1 MSTQGYGYC
10 TGFRRH
16 PLSFECEVV
25 SGGSLD
31 LRLGNA
37 RRDVDVSA
45 PFQPDTFCFFST
57 QANLSFGGETSV
69 MVNT

>member
-1 MSTQGYGYC
+1 
-10 TGFRRH
+10 
-16 PLSFECEVV
+16 VV
-25 SGGSLD
+25 SGWSLD

-37 RRDVDVSA
+37 RCDVDVSA
-45 PFQPDTFCFFST
+45 PSPPDTFCFFST